1 MTKRVHTPAKLSRRR
16 NENWPPL
23 SCRRGKWMLRRS
35 WLACEPGV
43 RQGRR
48 ARDVRKALRAPGA
61 PGRPRRSQLRPGLR
75 KPPSPTAP
83 TGLRPPQVPFRA
95 RHSPA
100 RDGSAPRASRAPLTR
115 EMARGC
121 SKSLPPTRRKPQGP
135 GPCRTICRVVMAR
148 RRRVAT
154 QGDRRGR
161 TRSGELGS
169 LAAVGERARGAVRWS
184 LRRAGARQE
193 EGGGGS
199 SQAASRPPA
208 PPVLPPAVR
217 STRPGQRVWPES
229 RGSAQG
235 LGI

>member
-1 MTKRVHTPAKLSRRR
+1 
-16 NENWPPL
+16 
-23 SCRRGKWMLRRS
+23 MLRRS

-61 PGRPRRSQLRPGLR
+61 PGRARRSQLRPGLR

-199 SQAASRPPA
+199 SQAARGRQPLPSSRP
-208 PPVLPPAVR
+208 R
-217 STRPGQRVWPES
+217 SAARGPGRESGPRAGGQLRV
-229 RGSAQG
+229 
-235 LGI
+235 

>member
-61 PGRPRRSQLRPGLR
+61 PGRARRSQLRPGLR

-83 TGLRPPQVPFRA
+83 TGLRPPQVPFKA

-100 RDGSAPRASRAPLTR
+100 RDGSAPRTSRAPLTR

-199 SQAASRPPA
+199 SQAARGRQPLPSSRP
-208 PPVLPPAVR
+208 R
-217 STRPGQRVWPES
+217 SAARGPGRESGPRAGGQLRV
-229 RGSAQG
+229 
-235 LGI
+235 

>member
-1 MTKRVHTPAKLSRRR
+1 
-16 NENWPPL
+16 
-23 SCRRGKWMLRRS
+23 MLRSS
-35 WLACEPGV
+35 WLACELGV

-61 PGRPRRSQLRPGLR
+61 PGRARRSQLRPGLR

-83 TGLRPPQVPFRA
+83 TGLRPPQVPFKA

-100 RDGSAPRASRAPLTR
+100 RDGSAPRTSRAPLTR

-199 SQAASRPPA
+199 SQAARGRQPLPSSRP
-208 PPVLPPAVR
+208 R
-217 STRPGQRVWPES
+217 SAARGPGRESGPRAGGQLRV
-229 RGSAQG
+229 
-235 LGI
+235 

>member
-61 PGRPRRSQLRPGLR
+61 PGRARRSQLRPGLR

-83 TGLRPPQVPFRA
+83 TGLRPPQVPFKA

-100 RDGSAPRASRAPLTR
+100 RDGSAPRTSRAPLTR

-161 TRSGELGS
+161 TRSGELCS

-199 SQAASRPPA
+199 SQAARGRQPLPSSRP
-208 PPVLPPAVR
+208 R
-217 STRPGQRVWPES
+217 SAARGPGRESGPRAGGQLRV
-229 RGSAQG
+229 
-235 LGI
+235 

>member
-43 RQGRR
+43 GQGRR

-61 PGRPRRSQLRPGLR
+61 PGRARRSQLRPGLR

-199 SQAASRPPA
+199 SQAARGRQPLPSSRP
-208 PPVLPPAVR
+208 R
-217 STRPGQRVWPES
+217 SAARGPGRESGPRAGGQLRV
-229 RGSAQG
+229 
-235 LGI
+235 